1 MKIILELA
9 PDETEVDEF
18 MLAGAIYRLCENSAE
33 QLDSNIVGAMLIAKR
48 NADKIDLSSRPDVVK
63 TLADQIK

>member
-63 TLADQIK
+63 TLANQIK

>member
-18 MLAGAIYRLCENSAE
+18 MLAGAIYRLCKNSPE
-33 QLDSNIVGAMLIAKR
+33 QLDSKTVGAMLIAKCA
-48 NADKIDLSSRPDVVK
+48 ADKIDLSSHPDAVK
-63 TLADQIK
+63 TLANQIK

>member
-1 MKIILELA
+1 MKIILEFA
-9 PDETEVDEF
+9 PDENNVDEF

-33 QLDSNIVGAMLIAKR
+33 QLDSNIVGAMLIAKH
-48 NADKIDLSSRPDVVK
+48 NADKIDLSSRPDAVK